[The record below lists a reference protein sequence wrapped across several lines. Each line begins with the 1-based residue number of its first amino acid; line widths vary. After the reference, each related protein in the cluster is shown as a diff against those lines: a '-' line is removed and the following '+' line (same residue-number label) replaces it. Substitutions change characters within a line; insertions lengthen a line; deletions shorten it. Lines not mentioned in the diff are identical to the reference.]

1 MSNTIR
7 RNKFNR
13 KTRHFVHYWDEF
25 SEKSVNN
32 NRYIEVWKYYSDN
45 YYTKSHKDRKQYYK
59 NQEYRKIRRSSKIEL
74 HGAVVQHNVDEVVL
88 NYIKPNSIKYKIH

>member
-13 KTRHFVHYWDEF
+13 KSRHFVHYWDEF

-32 NRYIEVWKYYSDN
+32 NPYIAVWKYYSDN

-59 NQEYRKIRRSSKIEL
+59 NQEDRKIRRNSKIEI
-74 HGAVVQHNVDEVVL
+74 GKAVASLTHEDLIIKYV
-88 NYIKPNSIKYKIH
+88 KPNTIKHKVH